1 MLRIQDVQAK
11 KGEVVYGQFHVNGV
25 AIPMILAAGKQDGPT
40 LVMHCAQHRTEFS
53 GTMAAHHLLN
63 DFDFSAIR
71 GTVVILPLVDLPAI
85 TSTRV
90 ADVYPQQNQDMK
102 QYAGQLRSN
111 INRVWPGDAEGSWV
125 DRLAYAL
132 THEVFAG
139 ASAVLDFHS
148 CRLCD
153 APFTAYLDTHNAS
166 RELAFAFGTR
176 ILDEADADSF
186 PPGQLHRSIPRAI
199 DVPAILI
206 EACPTSHFVTE
217 DIAEVMVRGTLN
229 VMRHLGM
236 IDGEPELPPVQAVS
250 RRPDPVTVFLSEHLG
265 FFGPCKQRGEVVS
278 AGELIGQVHSLSRFE
293 VVQEL
298 RAPADGVLP
307 SVGPD
312 HSMLVLPGEQVAT
325 FKPVRDVRRNA

>member
-1 MLRIQDVQAK
+1 VLKIQDIQAK
-11 KGEVVYGQFHVNGV
+11 EGEVVYGQFHVDGV
-25 AIPMILAAGKQDGPT
+25 AIPMILAAGKQDGAT
-40 LVMHCAQHRTEFS
+40 LVMHCAQHRTEFP

-63 DFDFSAIR
+63 GFDFAAIR

-90 ADVYPQQNQDMK
+90 ADVYPRQNQDMK

-111 INRVWPGDAEGSWV
+111 INRVWPGDAGGSWV

-132 THEVFAG
+132 THEVFAK
-139 ASAVLDFHS
+139 ASAVLDFHA

-153 APFTAYLDTHNAS
+153 APFAAYLDTHDAS
-166 RELAFAFGTR
+166 RELAYAFGTR
-176 ILDEADADSF
+176 LLDEADADSF
-186 PPGQLHRSIPRAI
+186 PPGQLHRTIPPAI

-206 EACPTSHFVTE
+206 EACPASHFVTE
-217 DIAEVMVRGTLN
+217 DIAEVMVRGTFN
-229 VMRHLGM
+229 VMRHFDM
-236 IDGEPELPPVQAVS
+236 IDGQLELPPVQAVS
-250 RRPDPVTVFLSEHLG
+250 RRSDPVTIFLSEHLG

-278 AGELIGQVHSLSRFE
+278 AGELIGQVHSLSHFE

-298 RAPADGVLP
+298 RALADGVLP

-325 FKPVRDVRRNA
+325 FKPVRDVRRHT